1 MPSFGACNNR
11 EELLKTIAIASLI
24 SPADSPSIAIL
35 EGRLAQL
42 DKFESLLSDLSS
54 ERLSYSSDRSALQH
68 VLSYAGANCLQEHAH
83 TVRARQL
90 LSLSKANFLK
100 SAIAHAVAENNSLAA
115 AIYTI
120 QLKLPYLSMKSSV
133 SKYQLQNFPLLRTTA
148 EYGVRMNVISLDLQ
162 KNMLLHSHQSLPTS
176 LTKLSPPLA
185 ALAVWV
191 FTHCISA
198 IERNMY
204 SHSDIQL
211 TKLIR
216 LGCSCIPMRDEIYI
230 QLIKQTRSVPAMVTQ
245 SNAAPNANT
254 SAATATAAHVTLT
267 TAISTTADETS
278 SRLIWTTMCL
288 CLQSFPPSKMFE
300 LYMETYF
307 LSKIRESKTQTS
319 NLAKSCLVSLHQT
332 VFKYGYKS
340 PIEPAELISTI
351 QTVSKLISD
360 RTLLDNFRS
369 VRSSL
374 SKKVEYGRNSSGA
387 CNNHRSNSSAATNT
401 GNSNSNNVVYSH
413 ESVSSFVSRH
423 LDGVLDASS
432 SPSESEVERADSEQA
447 VGTRGDWETRFRQFN
462 SSLTNL
468 TSRYQFAT
476 CMAGFILSTTT
487 SRDRDILCYILCGRR
502 SVVLSETIS
511 SLRREYLGSR
521 ELFHYA
527 NDKEQAVSV
536 GRQHWLENHMH
547 IATPSAEGCHI
558 DLDRWTVTH
567 LAGVLWDEVVS
578 KIPQNINAGYDQ
590 DRPQSVRFRG
600 TETHVGTSLAGQA
613 SKTGS
618 PFVLLA
624 SSATKSAEEDRT
636 KEELCALI
644 SIEMDMM
651 LYRDLI
657 VAGTKIYCSQC

>member
-1 MPSFGACNNR
+1 M
-11 EELLKTIAIASLI
+11 KTIAIASLI

-162 KNMLLHSHQSLPTS
+162 KNMLLHTHQSLPTS
-176 LTKLSPPLA
+176 LTKLSPQLA

-191 FTHCISA
+191 FTHYISA

-216 LGCSCIPMRDEIYI
+216 LGCSCIPMRDEIYS
-230 QLIKQTRSVPAMVTQ
+230 QLIKQTRCVPAMVAQ
-245 SNAAPNANT
+245 SNATANAITNAAT
-254 SAATATAAHVTLT
+254 SGSTATANVTST
-267 TAISTTADETS
+267 TATSATADETS
-278 SRLIWTTMCL
+278 SRLIWTTMCV

-300 LYMETYF
+300 PYMETYF

-332 VFKYGYKS
+332 VFRYGYKS
-340 PIEPAELISTI
+340 PIEPAGLFSTI

-374 SKKVEYGRNSSGA
+374 SKKVEYGKNSSVGG
-387 CNNHRSNSSAATNT
+387 NNHSSSSSTATNT
-401 GNSNSNNVVYSH
+401 GNSNSNNVAYSY
-413 ESVSSFVSRH
+413 ESVISFVSRH
-423 LDGVLDASS
+423 LDGVLDANS
-432 SPSESEVERADSEQA
+432 SPSESEVERAESEQA

-476 CMAGFILSTTT
+476 CMAGFIMSTTI

-527 NDKEQAVSV
+527 DDKEQAVSV
-536 GRQHWLENHMH
+536 GRQRWLEKHMH

-567 LAGVLWDEVVS
+567 LAGILWDEVVS

-590 DRPQSVRFRG
+590 DRPQSGRFRG

-624 SSATKSAEEDRT
+624 YNATKSAEEDGT

-657 VAGTKIYCSQC
+657 IAGMKIYCSQC